1 MSTATLFGI
10 HLTGAPLL
18 LALLVLVLAILVP
31 LFRSPGPELAG
42 PEVVENLE
50 DDEGLDDLDVSLTT
64 GMSPRVA
71 GASNPTTKRTP
82 HRWTPS
88 PTC

>member
-18 LALLVLVLAILVP
+18 LTLLVLVLAMLIP

-42 PEVVENLE
+42 PEVVEDLE
-50 DDEGLDDLDVSLTT
+50 GDEGLDDLDVPLVLADEVVPRGSRLRNAR
-64 GMSPRVA
+64 RVA
-71 GASNPTTKRTP
+71 DNRNAA
-82 HRWTPS
+82 
-88 PTC
+88 

>member
-50 DDEGLDDLDVSLTT
+50 DDEGLDDLDVPLVLADEVVPRSARLRNAR
-64 GMSPRVA
+64 RVA
-71 GASNPTTKRTP
+71 DDRNVA
-82 HRWTPS
+82 
-88 PTC
+88 

>member
-50 DDEGLDDLDVSLTT
+50 DDEGLDDLDVPLVLADEVVPRSARLRNAR
-64 GMSPRVA
+64 RVA
-71 GASNPTTKRTP
+71 DVRNVA
-82 HRWTPS
+82 
-88 PTC
+88 